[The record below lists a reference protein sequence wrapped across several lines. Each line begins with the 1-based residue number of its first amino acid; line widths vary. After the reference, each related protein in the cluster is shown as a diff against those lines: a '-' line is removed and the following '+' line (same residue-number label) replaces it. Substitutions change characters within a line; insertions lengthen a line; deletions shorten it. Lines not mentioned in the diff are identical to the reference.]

1 MRVRGERLGQMRAVS
16 FDVIAKTAKRMC
28 MEATYKL
35 DDKMVKTFEA
45 ARETEV
51 SPLGKE
57 VLQQLI
63 ENAQIA
69 REEDYPICQDTGDA
83 VFFIELG
90 QEVRVEG
97 GGLIDAINKGVAEG
111 YLEGYLRLSMVG
123 DPLRRKNTG
132 DNTPAMIT
140 LQLVPGD
147 KLKISFLAKGGGC
160 ENMSAFKM
168 LTPADGVKGV
178 KEFVIGTVRRAGG
191 NPCPPTVVGVGIGG
205 TFDQCCMLAKKALFR
220 EIGQKHPDP
229 FYAQLEAELLG
240 EINKLGIGPMGLG
253 GRITSVGVHIET
265 LPCHITSL
273 PVAVNMDCHAHR
285 HMSVVL

>member
-1 MRVRGERLGQMRAVS
+1 
-16 FDVIAKTAKRMC
+16 MC
-28 MEATYKL
+28 MEATYNL
-35 DDKMVKTFEA
+35 SENMVKKFQSAAQTEA
-45 ARETEV
+45 

-63 ENAQIA
+63 DNARIA

-83 VFFIELG
+83 VFFVEVG
-90 QEVRVEG
+90 QDVRIEG

-111 YLEGYLRLSMVG
+111 YREGYLRFSMVA

-132 DNTPAMIT
+132 DNTPAMVT
-140 LQLVPGD
+140 LQFVPGD
-147 KLKISFLAKGGGC
+147 RLKLSFLAKGGGC

-168 LTPADGVKGV
+168 LTPADGVRGV
-178 KEFVIGTVRRAGG
+178 KEFVTDTIKNAGG
-191 NPCPPTVVGVGIGG
+191 NPCPPVVVGVGLGG
-205 TFDQCCMLAKKALFR
+205 TFDQCCMLAKKVLLR
-220 EIGQKHPDP
+220 EIGEKHPDP
-229 FYAQLEAELLG
+229 FYAQLEAELLD

-253 GRITSVGVHIET
+253 GRTTAVAVHIEA

-285 HMSVVL
+285 QKSVIL

>member
-1 MRVRGERLGQMRAVS
+1 MRTIT
-16 FDVIAKTAKRMC
+16 FDTIAEQTKRMC
-28 MEATYKL
+28 IEATYNL
-35 DDKMVKTFEA
+35 SENMVKKFQSVQ
-45 ARETEV
+45 ETEA

-63 ENAQIA
+63 DNARIA
-69 REEDYPICQDTGDA
+69 REGDYPICQDTGDA
-83 VFFIELG
+83 VFFVELG
-90 QEVRVEG
+90 QDVRIEG

-111 YLEGYLRLSMVG
+111 YREGFLRFSMVA

-147 KLKISFLAKGGGC
+147 RLKLSFLAKGGGC

-168 LTPADGVKGV
+168 LTPADGAKGV
-178 KEFVIGTVRRAGG
+178 KDFVVGTVRNAGG
-191 NPCPPTVVGVGIGG
+191 NPCPPVVVGVGLGG
-205 TFDQCCMLAKKALFR
+205 TFDQCCMLAKKALLR
-220 EIGQKHPDP
+220 EVGEKHSDP
-229 FYAQLEAELLG
+229 FYAQLEGELLD

-253 GRITSVGVHIET
+253 GRTTAVAVHIET
-265 LPCHITSL
+265 LGCHITSL

-285 HMSVVL
+285 QKSVDL

>member
-1 MRVRGERLGQMRAVS
+1 MRS
-16 FDVIAKTAKRMC
+16 ITFDSIVEQTRRMC
-28 MEATYKL
+28 MEATYNL
-35 DDKMVKTFEA
+35 SDNMVTKFQSA
-45 ARETEV
+45 KQDEV

-63 ENAQIA
+63 DNARIA

-90 QEVRVEG
+90 QDVRIEG
-97 GGLIDAINKGVAEG
+97 GGLFDAISKGVAEG
-111 YLEGYLRLSMVG
+111 YRQGFLRFSMVE
-123 DPLRRKNTG
+123 DPLRRRNTG
-132 DNTPAMIT
+132 DNTPPMVTI
-140 LQLVPGD
+140 QLVPGD
-147 KLKISFLAKGGGC
+147 KLKMSFLAKGGGC

-168 LTPADGVKGV
+168 LTPAEGVRGV
-178 KEFVIGTVRRAGG
+178 REFVVDTVKNAGG
-191 NPCPPTVVGVGIGG
+191 NPCPPTVVGVGLGG

-220 EIGQKHPDP
+220 EIGEKHPDP
-229 FYAQLEAELLG
+229 FYAELETEFLS

-253 GRITSVGVHIET
+253 GRTTSIAVNIET

-285 HMSVVL
+285 QKSVVM

>member
-1 MRVRGERLGQMRAVS
+1 
-16 FDVIAKTAKRMC
+16 MC
-28 MEATYKL
+28 MEATYRLSDNMIRK
-35 DDKMVKTFEA
+35 FQS
-45 ARETEV
+45 ARQDEV

-63 ENAQIA
+63 DNARIA

-83 VFFIELG
+83 VFFVELG
-90 QEVRVEG
+90 QDVRIEG
-97 GGLIDAINKGVAEG
+97 GGLVDAINKGVAEG
-111 YLEGYLRLSMVG
+111 YRQGFLRFSMVG
-123 DPLRRKNTG
+123 DPLRRRNTG
-132 DNTPAMIT
+132 DNTPAMVT
-140 LQLVPGD
+140 MQLVPGD

-168 LTPADGVKGV
+168 LTPAEGVKGV
-178 KEFVIGTVRRAGG
+178 KEFVVDTVKNAGG
-191 NPCPPTVVGVGIGG
+191 NPCPPTIVGVGLGG

-220 EIGQKHPDP
+220 EVGEKHPDP
-229 FYAQLEAELLG
+229 FYAELETELLS

-253 GRITSVGVHIET
+253 GRTTSIAVNMET

-285 HMSVVL
+285 HRTVVM

>member
-1 MRVRGERLGQMRAVS
+1 MRTIHFETVVEQ
-16 FDVIAKTAKRMC
+16 TKRMC
-28 MEATYKL
+28 IEASYNLNEDVIKKL
-35 DDKMVKTFEA
+35 QS
-45 ARETEV
+45 ARQSET

-63 ENAQIA
+63 DNARIA

-83 VFFIELG
+83 VFFVELG
-90 QEVRVEG
+90 QDLRIEG
-97 GGLIDAINKGVAEG
+97 GSLIDAINKGVAEG
-111 YLEGYLRLSMVG
+111 YRDGYLRFSMVA

-132 DNTPAMIT
+132 DNTPAMVT

-147 KLKISFLAKGGGC
+147 RLKLSLLAKGGGC

-178 KEFVIGTVRRAGG
+178 KEFVVMTVKDAGG
-191 NPCPPTVVGVGIGG
+191 NPCPPVVVGVGLGG
-205 TFDQCCMLAKKALFR
+205 TFDQCCTIAKKALLR
-220 EIGQKHPDP
+220 EVGEKHPDP
-229 FYAQLEAELLG
+229 FYAQLEVELLD

-253 GRITSVGVHIET
+253 GKTTAVAVHIET
-265 LPCHITSL
+265 LPCHIASL

-285 HMSVVL
+285 QKNVIL

>member
-1 MRVRGERLGQMRAVS
+1 LRTIAFDSIAGQV
-16 FDVIAKTAKRMC
+16 KRMC
-28 MEATYKL
+28 MEATYNL
-35 DDKMVKTFEA
+35 SENMVKKFQSA
-45 ARETEV
+45 AQTEE

-63 ENAQIA
+63 DNARIA

-83 VFFIELG
+83 VFFVELG
-90 QEVRVEG
+90 QDVRIEG

-111 YLEGYLRLSMVG
+111 YREGYLRFSMVA

-132 DNTPAMIT
+132 DNTPAMVT

-147 KLKISFLAKGGGC
+147 KLKLSFLAKGGGC

-168 LTPADGVKGV
+168 LTPADGVRGV
-178 KEFVIGTVRRAGG
+178 KEFVTDTIKNAGG
-191 NPCPPTVVGVGIGG
+191 NPCPPVVVGVGLGG
-205 TFDQCCMLAKKALFR
+205 TFDQCCMLAKKALLR
-220 EIGQKHPDP
+220 EVGEKHPDP
-229 FYAQLEAELLG
+229 FYAQLEAELLD

-253 GRITSVGVHIET
+253 GRTTAVAVHIEA

-285 HMSVVL
+285 QKSVIL

>member
-1 MRVRGERLGQMRAVS
+1 M
-16 FDVIAKTAKRMC
+16 FDSIVEQTRRMC
-28 MEATYKL
+28 IEAPYNL
-35 DDKMVKTFEA
+35 SDNMVSKFRSA
-45 ARETEV
+45 KHDEV
-51 SPLGKE
+51 SVLGKE

-63 ENAQIA
+63 DNAQIA

-90 QEVRVEG
+90 QEVHIEG
-97 GGLIDAINKGVAEG
+97 GGLVDAINKGVAEG
-111 YLEGYLRLSMVG
+111 YVQGFLRYSMVE

-132 DNTPAMIT
+132 DNTPAMVTI
-140 LQLVPGD
+140 QLVAGD

-168 LTPADGVKGV
+168 LTPAEGVEGVKRFVLEAV
-178 KEFVIGTVRRAGG
+178 KNAGG
-191 NPCPPTVVGVGIGG
+191 NPCPPTIVGVGLGG

-220 EIGQKHPDP
+220 EVGEKHPDQ
-229 FYAQLEAELLG
+229 FYSELETKLLN

-253 GRITSVGVHIET
+253 GRTTSIAVNIEV

-285 HMSVVL
+285 QKTVVM

>member
-1 MRVRGERLGQMRAVS
+1 MCIEASYNLSQNVVKKFQS
-16 FDVIAKTAKRMC
+16 AKQ
-28 MEATYKL
+28 
-35 DDKMVKTFEA
+35 
-45 ARETEV
+45 TEV
-51 SPLGKE
+51 SSLGKE

-63 ENAQIA
+63 DNARIA

-83 VFFIELG
+83 VFFVELG
-90 QEVRVEG
+90 QDVRIEG
-97 GGLIDAINKGVAEG
+97 GGLIDAINKGVSEG
-111 YLEGYLRLSMVG
+111 YREGYLRFSMVA

-132 DNTPAMIT
+132 DNTPAMVT

-147 KLKISFLAKGGGC
+147 KLRLSFLAKGGGC

-178 KEFVIGTVRRAGG
+178 KEFVVNTVKSAGG
-191 NPCPPTVVGVGIGG
+191 NPCPPTVVGVGLGG

-220 EIGQKHPDP
+220 EIGETHPDP
-229 FYAQLEAELLG
+229 FYAQLEGELLD
-240 EINKLGIGPMGLG
+240 EVNRLGIGPMGLG
-253 GRITSVGVHIET
+253 GRTTSVAVHIET

-285 HMSVVL
+285 QKSVTL

>member
-1 MRVRGERLGQMRAVS
+1 MRAIA
-16 FDVIAKTAKRMC
+16 FDTIVEQTKRIC
-28 MEATYKL
+28 MEATYNL
-35 DDKMVKTFEA
+35 SSSMVNKFESA
-45 ARETEV
+45 KQDES

-63 ENAQIA
+63 DNARIA
-69 REEDYPICQDTGDA
+69 REGDYPICQDTGDA

-90 QEVRVEG
+90 QDVRIEG
-97 GGLIDAINKGVAEG
+97 GGLIDAINKGVAQGYREG
-111 YLEGYLRLSMVG
+111 FLRFSMVE

-132 DNTPAMIT
+132 DNTPAMVTI
-140 LQLVPGD
+140 QLVPGD
-147 KLKISFLAKGGGC
+147 KLKMAFLAKGGGC

-178 KEFVIGTVRRAGG
+178 KEFVVSIVKNAGG
-191 NPCPPTVVGVGIGG
+191 NPCPPVIVGVGLGG
-205 TFDQCCMLAKKALFR
+205 TFDQCCMLAKKALLR
-220 EIGQKHPDP
+220 EIEEKHPDP
-229 FYAQLEAELLG
+229 FYSQLEADILN

-253 GRITSVGVHIET
+253 GRTTAVAVHIET

-285 HMSVVL
+285 QKTVVL

>member
-1 MRVRGERLGQMRAVS
+1 MRTISLET
-16 FDVIAKTAKRMC
+16 IAEQVKRMC
-28 MEATYKL
+28 MEATYNL
-35 DDKMVKTFEA
+35 SENMVKKFQSATQTEA
-45 ARETEV
+45 

-63 ENAQIA
+63 DNARIA

-83 VFFIELG
+83 VFFVELG
-90 QEVRVEG
+90 QDVRIEG

-111 YLEGYLRLSMVG
+111 YREGYLRFSMVA

-132 DNTPAMIT
+132 DNTPAMVT

-147 KLKISFLAKGGGC
+147 RLKLLFLAKGGGC

-168 LTPADGVKGV
+168 LTPAGGVKGV
-178 KEFVIGTVRRAGG
+178 KEFVADTIKNAGG
-191 NPCPPTVVGVGIGG
+191 NPCPPLVVGVGLGG
-205 TFDQCCMLAKKALFR
+205 TFDQCCMLAKKALLR
-220 EIGQKHPDP
+220 EVGEKHPDP
-229 FYAQLEAELLG
+229 FYAQLEAELLD

-253 GRITSVGVHIET
+253 GRTTAVAVHIET

-285 HMSVVL
+285 QKSMFL